1 MQADNI
7 VIFDKGLLYTIER
20 EPFETNASLYRRGWF
35 IINNKN
41 NETNNNKLISD
52 SIININKNRVTS
64 YVGYTND
71 LVKRLALHNK
81 SKGAKFTKGRKWT
94 LIYKKCYKTKS
105 LAMKNEYILKK
116 NQKKR
121 NLIKKKFI
129 KNI

>member
-1 MQADNI
+1 MKFF
-7 VIFDKGLLYTIER
+7 VYLL
-20 EPFETNASLYRRGWF
+20 
-35 IINNKN
+35 
-41 NETNNNKLISD
+41 
-52 SIININKNRVTS
+52 ININKNRATS

-105 LAMKNEYILKK
+105 LAMKYEYILKK

-121 NLIKKKFI
+121 NLIKKNFI
-129 KNI
+129 ENN

>member
-1 MQADNI
+1 MKFF
-7 VIFDKGLLYTIER
+7 VYLL
-20 EPFETNASLYRRGWF
+20 
-35 IINNKN
+35 
-41 NETNNNKLISD
+41 
-52 SIININKNRVTS
+52 INIDKNRATS

-71 LVKRLALHNK
+71 IVKRLALHNK

-94 LIYKKCYKTKS
+94 LIYKKCYKTKT

-129 KNI
+129 ENN

>member
-1 MQADNI
+1 MKFF
-7 VIFDKGLLYTIER
+7 VYLL
-20 EPFETNASLYRRGWF
+20 
-35 IINNKN
+35 
-41 NETNNNKLISD
+41 
-52 SIININKNRVTS
+52 ININKNRATS

-129 KNI
+129 QNN

>member
-1 MQADNI
+1 MKFF
-7 VIFDKGLLYTIER
+7 VYLL
-20 EPFETNASLYRRGWF
+20 
-35 IINNKN
+35 
-41 NETNNNKLISD
+41 
-52 SIININKNRVTS
+52 ININKNRATS

-71 LVKRLALHNK
+71 IVKRLALHNK

-129 KNI
+129 ENS

>member
-1 MQADNI
+1 MKFF
-7 VIFDKGLLYTIER
+7 VYLL
-20 EPFETNASLYRRGWF
+20 
-35 IINNKN
+35 
-41 NETNNNKLISD
+41 
-52 SIININKNRVTS
+52 ININKNRATS

-129 KNI
+129 ENN

>member
-1 MQADNI
+1 M
-7 VIFDKGLLYTIER
+7 
-20 EPFETNASLYRRGWF
+20 
-35 IINNKN
+35 
-41 NETNNNKLISD
+41 
-52 SIININKNRVTS
+52 
-64 YVGYTND
+64 GYTND
-71 LVKRLALHNK
+71 LTKRLALHNK

-129 KNI
+129 ENN

>member
-1 MQADNI
+1 MKFF
-7 VIFDKGLLYTIER
+7 VYLL
-20 EPFETNASLYRRGWF
+20 
-35 IINNKN
+35 
-41 NETNNNKLISD
+41 
-52 SIININKNRVTS
+52 INIDKNRATS

-71 LVKRLALHNK
+71 IVKRLALHNK

-129 KNI
+129 ENN